1 MGGQD
6 VFFQKLMF
14 RKPSSHR
21 ITGNR
26 LAMPFYQGACAV
38 FRGIFLL
45 ICTLAASSVT
55 FGQPA
60 GTTPTLVL
68 RPEPMPFTPKE
79 FYVAGVTDARA
90 DRQAVAYLLVPGPT
104 PKAPAVV
111 HSMDLQ
117 GGTLPAVRE
126 YLRKSLPRNIKLRP
140 LLIRIQEYRVTES
153 AGTGNSVNG
162 EVAVAMSFHLQRR
175 TDTLDLVSYRG
186 GIRYARSANQTVTAE
201 QALRQSLVGAM
212 QYLDN
217 WMNREVD
224 HNEKLARAVKVTF
237 TDYVRNDKA
246 DTVFYTPD
254 RPLVWDDFRDTP
266 RPGPYAATVFPSF
279 AQEGRTTVK
288 NGVIQ
293 LDLLLKVYV
302 LKNASWV
309 RPGSLEDYGLKHEQR
324 HFDLVKLVAERFKR
338 KVLADTLTV
347 EDYDGQIGYEY
358 LESYRE
364 MNRLQ
369 EQYDSETRHGLDRE
383 AQERWNRR
391 IDEELK
397 AFRVKEE

>member
-1 MGGQD
+1 M
-6 VFFQKLMF
+6 L
-14 RKPSSHR
+14 RKPFFHQHG
-21 ITGNR
+21 GNR
-26 LAMPFYQGACAV
+26 RATPVSRVGSPIFCCFFLFLCALGVPRGA
-38 FRGIFLL
+38 
-45 ICTLAASSVT
+45 

-60 GTTPTLVL
+60 GSPPSITL
-68 RPEPMPFTPKE
+68 RSEPMPFTPSE

-90 DRQAVAYLLVPGPT
+90 DRKAVAYLLGPGP
-104 PKAPAVV
+104 APAVV
-111 HSMDLQ
+111 RPVDLQ
-117 GGTLPAVRE
+117 GGALPAIRE
-126 YLRKSLPRNIKLRP
+126 YLRKSLPRNAKLRP
-140 LLIRIQEYRVTES
+140 VLIRLQEYRVTES
-153 AGTGNSVNG
+153 AGTGKSVNG
-162 EVAVAMSFHLQRR
+162 EVSVAVSFHLKRR
-175 TDTLDLVSYRG
+175 ADTLDLVSYRG
-186 GIRYARSANQTVTAE
+186 GIRYARSPNQTATVE
-201 QALRQSLVGAM
+201 QALRQSLVGAV

-224 HNEKLARAVKVTF
+224 HNEKLARSVKVTF
-237 TDYVRNDKA
+237 TDYTRNDKA
-246 DTVFYTPD
+246 DTVFYATE

-279 AQEGRTTVK
+279 AQEGRTRVE
-288 NGVIQ
+288 NGVIH

-302 LKNASWV
+302 LKDASWV
-309 RPGSLEDYGLKHEQR
+309 RPGSREDYGLNHEQR

-369 EQYDSETRHGLDRE
+369 EQYDGETRHGLDRE

>member
-1 MGGQD
+1 MT
-6 VFFQKLMF
+6 F
-14 RKPSSHR
+14 RKLSSHFH
-21 ITGNR
+21 TGNCR
-26 LAMPFYQGACAV
+26 VTPVSQPGSTLFSCL
-38 FRGIFLL
+38 FLL
-45 ICTLAASSVT
+45 LCGLAVSRPAI
-55 FGQPA
+55 GQPA
-60 GTTPTLVL
+60 GTTPPIAL
-68 RPEPMPFTPKE
+68 RSEPMPFAPKE

-90 DRQAVAYLLVPGPT
+90 DRKAVAYLLMPGPAPNT
-104 PKAPAVV
+104 PAAIRPV
-111 HSMDLQ
+111 DLQ
-117 GGTLPAVRE
+117 GGALPSIRE
-126 YLRKSLPRNIKLRP
+126 YLRKSLPRNTKLRP
-140 LLIRIQEYRVTES
+140 VLIRLQEYRVTES
-153 AGTGNSVNG
+153 AGTGGNVNG
-162 EVAVAMSFHLQRR
+162 EVAVAVSFHLKRR
-175 TDTLDLVSYRG
+175 VDTLDLVSYRG
-186 GIRYARSANQTVTAE
+186 GIRYTRSPNHTATVE

-224 HNEKLARAVKVTF
+224 HNEKLARAVRVKF
-237 TDYVRNDKA
+237 TDYIRNDKA

-279 AQEGRTTVK
+279 AQEGRTTVE
-288 NGVIQ
+288 NGVIH

-302 LKNASWV
+302 LKDASWV
-309 RPGSLEDYGLKHEQR
+309 RPGSRDEYGLNHEQR

-364 MNRLQ
+364 MNRVQ
-369 EQYDSETRHGLDRE
+369 EQYDDETQHGLNRE
-383 AQERWNRR
+383 AQDRWNRR

-397 AFRVKEE
+397 AFRVKGE